1 MGWASRRAILAAF
14 CLISL
19 AGLAPSSPTAISP
32 TPGSATTPGPAA
44 SAQAGAIVPGGPV
57 LQPALPKPVQAPAR
71 TPTWLSWA
79 LTLLLAGL
87 LVLLAILLIRRRE
100 HARQAE
106 ALEQAKSDF
115 MTLASHQLRT
125 PLSIIRG
132 YVSMAEEGLLGELPK
147 PLAEALPVVSGRAAE
162 MDALVGDILLA
173 TELETGTSE
182 LKRERVDLRDTVNG
196 SAEEVRHAHPDAQLQ
211 LRVASD
217 PIVIAGDRE
226 RIARAVTAVL
236 EAAADLASRGGEVVA
251 SVRREGDLARAD
263 ASAPVATATPYDDVE
278 PLFVPFS
285 RAAGPR
291 AGLGLHVA
299 RELARRHGGDLSA
312 TAGNGR
318 ITFVLRLPRV
328 SA

>member
-1 MGWASRRAILAAF
+1 MGWASRRAILAAV

-44 SAQAGAIVPGGPV
+44 SAHAGAMVPGPGAP
-57 LQPALPKPVQAPAR
+57 PALPKPAQPPAR

-79 LTLLLAGL
+79 LSLLLAGL
-87 LVLLAILLIRRRE
+87 LILLAVLLIRRRE

-132 YVSMAEEGLLGELPK
+132 YVSMAEEGLLGELPT

-162 MDALVGDILLA
+162 MEALVGDILLA

-182 LKRERVDLRDTVNG
+182 MKRERVDLRDMVNG
-196 SAEEVRHAHPDAQLQ
+196 SAEGVRHAHPEAQLR
-211 LRVASD
+211 LRVAAD
-217 PIVIAGDRE
+217 PIVVTGDRE
-226 RIARAVTAVL
+226 RISRAVAAVL

-285 RAAGPR
+285 HAAGAR